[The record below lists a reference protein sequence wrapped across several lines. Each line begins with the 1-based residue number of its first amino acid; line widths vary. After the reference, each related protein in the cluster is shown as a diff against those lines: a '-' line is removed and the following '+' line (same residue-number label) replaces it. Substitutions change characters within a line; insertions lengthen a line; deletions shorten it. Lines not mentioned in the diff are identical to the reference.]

1 MRVTDNARLLA
12 VLRNN
17 AISTSRLTDA
27 SRRASAGA
35 KVTKPSDNTVAYTTA
50 LRNGSTLV
58 NMASRTRIA
67 RSVGDELTVA
77 ERALDSVGEL
87 LSQAKSLAIQGAN
100 ETLSATDRSTL
111 AQQVTGL
118 RDQLLELANT
128 RGPSGFVFA
137 GSATDVP
144 PFDATGAFVGND
156 TVMRIPISEGVS
168 PRMNVSGAK
177 AFTAAGGLDV
187 LAELNTLSTAL
198 TSNDLAAIRTSIGTV
213 QQGYDQVVAVQ
224 VDAGLAIE
232 RLRSAADVIDE
243 ASVSLAESRSRD
255 VGADDLAGLATE
267 LSAAGTAY
275 SQSLT
280 VTRMLLALPSL
291 AKQ

>member
-17 AISTSRLTDA
+17 AVSTGRLTAA

-35 KVTKPSDNTVAYTTA
+35 KVSKPSDNTVAYTTA
-50 LRNGSTLV
+50 LRNGSTIA
-58 NMASRTRIA
+58 NMTSRTRIA
-67 RSVGDELTVA
+67 RSAGDELTVA
-77 ERALDSVGEL
+77 ERALDSVSEL
-87 LSQAKSLAIQGAN
+87 LAQAKSLAIQGAN
-100 ETLSATDRSTL
+100 ETLTANDRATL
-111 AQQVTGL
+111 ALQVTGV
-118 RDQLLELANT
+118 REQLIDLANT
-128 RGPSGFVFA
+128 RGPSGFVFG
-137 GSATDVP
+137 GSITNVA
-144 PFDATGAFVGND
+144 PFDATGAFLGND
-156 TVMRIPISEGVS
+156 SVMRVPLSDGVS
-168 PRMNVSGAK
+168 PRMNVSGAR
-177 AFTAAGGLDV
+177 AFTAAGGNDIFAD
-187 LAELNTLSTAL
+187 LATLSAAL
-198 TSNDLAAIRTSIGTV
+198 NANDVVATRASIGTV

-243 ASVSLAESRSRD
+243 ASLSVAASRARD
-255 VGADDLAGLATE
+255 IGADDLAGLATE
-267 LSAAGTAY
+267 LSAAGSAY